1 MFDQSVANKGMEK
14 YTFTQWRK
22 LAQTFWKEL
31 WNYLFKFKMC
41 IPFDPEVL
49 YF

>member
-1 MFDQSVANKGMEK
+1 MFVQSVANKGMEK
-14 YTFTQWRK
+14 YTFTQWWK
-22 LAQTFWKEL
+22 LAQTFWKAL
-31 WNYLFKFKMC
+31 KFKMC